1 MQYIYS
7 RETIEGEFIPL
18 EQVDLH
24 LDLKND
30 SDRLFLVTPQTICH
44 PIDSDSP
51 LYHLNKESLKE
62 ANFEVSLVHIV
73 YTVFVHSQDQWNFNP
88 PARER

>member
-1 MQYIYS
+1 MQYVYS

-18 EQVDLH
+18 EQIDLN

-44 PIDSDSP
+44 PIDDTSP
-51 LYHLNKESLKE
+51 LWNLHPEDLHT
-62 ANFEVSLVHIV
+62 ANFEVLEQHVKQYSVARLDRLDI
-73 YTVFVHSQDQWNFNP
+73 FN
-88 PARER
+88 